1 MRYLRYVREQKGL
14 TQDELSA
21 LSGIPQA
28 GISKVER
35 GIRKPHPG
43 TLEKL
48 AKVLGVEEPAMLA
61 LNMTSVETFDQ
72 LVNGSSA
79 IRRAYLEHKRDTGWL
94 ESFIEDLEEI
104 YGAAM
109 SDYGSTSLAGARV
122 QAGYMLGYF
131 RCAMDFGVITE
142 DVITEEQE
150 ETEDQE
156 RVLTTS
162 S

>member
-35 GIRKPHPG
+35 GIRKPHAG

-61 LNMTSVETFDQ
+61 MNTSSVQTFDQ
-72 LVNGSSA
+72 LINGSSA
-79 IRRAYLEHKRDTGWL
+79 MRRAYLEHKRDTGRL

-104 YGAAM
+104 YGAAI
-109 SDYGSTSLAGARV
+109 SDYGITSLAGARV
-122 QAGYMLGYF
+122 QIGYMLGYL
-131 RCAMDFGVITE
+131 RAVLDFGVIA
-142 DVITEEQE
+142 EEQE
-150 ETEDQE
+150 EAEEQE
-156 RVLTTS
+156 RVLSTS

>member
-35 GIRKPHPG
+35 GIRKPHAG

-61 LNMTSVETFDQ
+61 LNVSSVATFDQ
-72 LVNGSSA
+72 LVTGSSTM
-79 IRRAYLEHKRDTGWL
+79 RRAYLEHKRNTGRL
-94 ESFIEDLEEI
+94 ESFIQDMEEI
-104 YGAAM
+104 YEAAM
-109 SDYGSTSLAGARV
+109 SDYGSSSLAGARV
-122 QAGYMLGYF
+122 QAGYMLGYL
-131 RCAMDFGVITE
+131 RAVLDFGVI
-142 DVITEEQE
+142 VEEQE
-150 ETEDQE
+150 EAEEHE
-156 RVLTTS
+156 RVLMTS